1 MQKAIWKNFI
11 WNNLKKITDSKV
23 ATYRKGKY
31 MNVFGTIYRYELK
44 KILQKKIVWITVIIG
59 FIITVVTIVSN
70 LFGYHY
76 VNGVKSDSHY
86 ESFLQDREYERA
98 LNGRKIDQTLLEE
111 MKAAYD
117 KVEALINSPSEL
129 NSTGDKWIN
138 GNGVVVGAATSE
150 AQITD
155 EQRVVIDNA
164 YKTIAQPY
172 KAIYNF
178 ARGMTD
184 MTTNDISKWRADEQ
198 DLYAKRS
205 AYLEELWRESNL
217 SNDEKLFWK
226 QKEAE
231 QKRPVIFHYAGG
243 YEILFHAELTIGL
256 FIMFAAAICLASIFT
271 EEHARKTDQL
281 ILCSTQG
288 KARLYWVKLLA
299 GITFIVVVSL
309 AVFGLAF
316 LLAFCVYGIDGFS
329 APVQLVYP
337 RCSWVLSIGQAILII
352 YGLLLLLVIF
362 FSLCVMILSELLH
375 SNIATLAAATAF
387 LIGGMIINIPVQY
400 RVISQL
406 WDSLPNTFYFTW
418 NIFDLRLIKLFGH
431 YFTAWQVIPV
441 FYMVIGIAIIFVGKP
456 IYQRFQISG
465 R

>member
-1 MQKAIWKNFI
+1 M
-11 WNNLKKITDSKV
+11 S
-23 ATYRKGKY
+23 
-31 MNVFGTIYRYELK
+31 VFGTVYQYELK
-44 KILQKKIVWITVIIG
+44 KILQKKIVWITIIIG
-59 FIITVVTIVSN
+59 FIITAMTTVSN

-86 ESFLQDREYERA
+86 ESFLQDRNYERA
-98 LNGRKIDQTLLEE
+98 FNGREINQTLLEE
-111 MKAAYD
+111 MKVAYD
-117 KVEALINSPSEL
+117 KVEALINVEAD
-129 NSTGDKWIN
+129 DKWIN
-138 GNGVVVGAATSE
+138 GNGAVISAATSE

-155 EQRVVIDNA
+155 EQRVAIDNA

-178 ARGMTD
+178 ARDYTG

-205 AYLEELWRESNL
+205 AYLEKLWRESYL
-217 SNDEKLFWK
+217 SKDEKIFWK

-231 QKRPVIFHYAGG
+231 QKHPVIFHYAGG
-243 YEILFHAELTIGL
+243 YEILFDTELTIGL
-256 FIMFAAAICLASIFT
+256 FIMFAAAICLASVFT

-288 KARLYWVKLLA
+288 KTRLYWAKLLA
-299 GITFIVVVSL
+299 GITFIAVMSL

-316 LLAFCVYGIDGFS
+316 LLVVCVYGIEGFS

-337 RCSWVLSIGQAILII
+337 RCSWALSIGQAVLMM
-352 YGLLLLLVIF
+352 YGLLLFLVLF

-375 SNIATLAAATAF
+375 SNIATLATATAF
-387 LIGGMIINIPVQY
+387 LISGMIINIPEQY
-400 RVISQL
+400 RMISKL
-406 WDSLPNTFYFTW
+406 WNSLPNTFYFTW
-418 NIFDLRLIKLFGH
+418 NIFDMRLIKLFGH
-431 YFTAWQVIPV
+431 YFTAWQVVPV
-441 FYMVIGIAIIFVGKP
+441 FYMVIGAAIIFVGKP

>member
-1 MQKAIWKNFI
+1 M
-11 WNNLKKITDSKV
+11 S
-23 ATYRKGKY
+23 
-31 MNVFGTIYRYELK
+31 VFRTIYRYELK
-44 KILQKKIVWITVIIG
+44 KILQKKLAWITIIIV
-59 FIITVVTIVSN
+59 FIIMAMTTVSN

-98 LNGRKIDQTLLEE
+98 FNGREINQTLLEE

-117 KVEALINSPSEL
+117 KVEELISSQSGIESGN
-129 NSTGDKWIN
+129 KWIN
-138 GNGVVVGAATSE
+138 GNGVVIGAATSE

-155 EQRVVIDNA
+155 EQRVAIDNA

-178 ARGMTD
+178 VQDMTG

-198 DLYAKRS
+198 DLYARRS
-205 AYLEELWRESNL
+205 AYLEELWRESYL
-217 SNDEKLFWK
+217 SNDEKIFWK

-243 YEILFHAELTIGL
+243 YEILFSAELTIGL
-256 FIMFAAAICLASIFT
+256 FIMFAAAICLASVFT

-288 KARLYWVKLLA
+288 KTHLYWAKLLA
-299 GITFIVVVSL
+299 GITFIAGVSL
-309 AVFGLAF
+309 AMFGVAF
-316 LLAFCVYGIDGFS
+316 LLAFCVYGIEGFS

-337 RCSWVLSIGQAILII
+337 RCSWALSIGQAVLMI

-375 SNIATLAAATAF
+375 SNIATLATATAF
-387 LIGGMIINIPVQY
+387 LIGGMIINIPDQY

-406 WDSLPNTFYFTW
+406 WGSLPNTFYFTW

-431 YFTAWQVIPV
+431 YFTAWQIVPV
-441 FYMVIGIAIIFVGKP
+441 FYIVIGAAIIFVGKP

>member
-1 MQKAIWKNFI
+1 M
-11 WNNLKKITDSKV
+11 S
-23 ATYRKGKY
+23 
-31 MNVFGTIYRYELK
+31 VFGTVYQYELK
-44 KILQKKIVWITVIIG
+44 KILQKKIVWITIIIG
-59 FIITVVTIVSN
+59 FIITAMTTVSN

-86 ESFLQDREYERA
+86 ESFLQDRNYERA
-98 LNGRKIDQTLLEE
+98 FNGREINQTLLEE
-111 MKAAYD
+111 MKVAYD
-117 KVEALINSPSEL
+117 KVEALINVEAD
-129 NSTGDKWIN
+129 DKWIN
-138 GNGVVVGAATSE
+138 GNGAVIGAATSE

-155 EQRVVIDNA
+155 EQRVAIDNA

-178 ARGMTD
+178 ARDYTG

-205 AYLEELWRESNL
+205 AYLEKLWRESYL
-217 SNDEKLFWK
+217 SKDEKIFWK

-231 QKRPVIFHYAGG
+231 QKHPVIFHYAGG
-243 YEILFHAELTIGL
+243 YEILFDAELTIGL
-256 FIMFAAAICLASIFT
+256 FIMFAAAICLASVFT

-288 KARLYWVKLLA
+288 KTRLYWAKLLA
-299 GITFIVVVSL
+299 GITFIADMSL
-309 AVFGLAF
+309 AIFGLAF
-316 LLAFCVYGIDGFS
+316 LLVVCVYGIEGFS

-337 RCSWVLSIGQAILII
+337 RCSWALSIGQAVLMM
-352 YGLLLLLVIF
+352 YGLLLFLVLF

-375 SNIATLAAATAF
+375 SNIATLATATAF
-387 LIGGMIINIPVQY
+387 LISGMIINIPEQY
-400 RVISQL
+400 RMISKL
-406 WDSLPNTFYFTW
+406 WNSLPNTFYFTW
-418 NIFDLRLIKLFGH
+418 NIFDMRLIKLFGH
-431 YFTAWQVIPV
+431 YFTAWQVVPV
-441 FYMVIGIAIIFVGKP
+441 FYIVIGAVIIFVGKP

>member
-1 MQKAIWKNFI
+1 M
-11 WNNLKKITDSKV
+11 S
-23 ATYRKGKY
+23 
-31 MNVFGTIYRYELK
+31 VFRTVYQYELK
-44 KILQKKIVWITVIIG
+44 KILQKKIVWITIIIG
-59 FIITVVTIVSN
+59 FIITAMTTVSN

-86 ESFLQDREYERA
+86 ESFLQDRNYERA
-98 LNGRKIDQTLLEE
+98 FNGREINQTLLEE
-111 MKAAYD
+111 MKVAYD
-117 KVEALINSPSEL
+117 KVEALINVESD
-129 NSTGDKWIN
+129 DKWIN
-138 GNGVVVGAATSE
+138 GNGVVIGAATSE

-155 EQRVVIDNA
+155 EQRVAIDNA

-178 ARGMTD
+178 ARDYTG

-205 AYLEELWRESNL
+205 AYLEKLWRESYL
-217 SNDEKLFWK
+217 SNDEKIFWR

-231 QKRPVIFHYAGG
+231 QKHPVIFHYAGG

-256 FIMFAAAICLASIFT
+256 FIMFAAAICLASVFT

-288 KARLYWVKLLA
+288 KTRLYWAKLLA
-299 GITFIVVVSL
+299 GITFIADMSL
-309 AVFGLAF
+309 AIFGLAF
-316 LLAFCVYGIDGFS
+316 LLVVCVYGIEGFS

-337 RCSWVLSIGQAILII
+337 RCSWALSIGQAVLMM
-352 YGLLLLLVIF
+352 YGLLLFLVLF

-375 SNIATLAAATAF
+375 SNIATLATATAF
-387 LIGGMIINIPVQY
+387 LISGMIINIPEQY
-400 RVISQL
+400 RMISKL
-406 WDSLPNTFYFTW
+406 WNSLPNTFYFTW
-418 NIFDLRLIKLFGH
+418 NIFDMRLIKLFGH
-431 YFTAWQVIPV
+431 YFTAWQVVPV
-441 FYMVIGIAIIFVGKP
+441 FYMVIGVAIIFVGKP